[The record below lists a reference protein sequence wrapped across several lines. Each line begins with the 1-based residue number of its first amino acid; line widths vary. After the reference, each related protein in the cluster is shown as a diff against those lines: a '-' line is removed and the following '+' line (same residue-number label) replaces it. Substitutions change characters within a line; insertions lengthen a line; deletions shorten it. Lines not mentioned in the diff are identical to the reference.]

1 MLRVFSMKVTEE
13 DMPKS
18 WWMAYLSETRKQE
31 AKNRKSDRDRCLFL
45 AAEVLLNR
53 SLEVV
58 EANVRLPA
66 AYTRNSCGK
75 PYLLPPA
82 ELYVNWSHSGDFV
95 LCALADRE
103 VGVDLQE
110 MHKEPRKALIKRT
123 LQPEEL
129 CFYQTVPSRQRR
141 QVFYQYWTVKE
152 SYLKALG
159 TGFHTSLDS
168 FYVEL
173 DKSAPRVIQ
182 RAYRPPYSCRL
193 LPTDNEYMAALCIEG
208 EERKELDQVTIE
220 RL

>member
-1 MLRVFSMKVTEE
+1 MKVTG
-13 DMPKS
+13 DIPDRWYK
-18 WWMAYLSETRKQE
+18 AYLSETRKQE
-31 AKNRKSDRDRCLFL
+31 AKNRKSEKDRRLFL

-53 SLEVV
+53 SLEAV
-58 EANVRLPA
+58 EANVLLPA
-66 AYTRNSCGK
+66 SYTRNPCGK

-110 MHKEPRKALIKRT
+110 MHKEPGEALVKRT

-129 CFYQTVPSRQRR
+129 CFYQSIPPRQRR
-141 QVFYQYWTVKE
+141 QVFYQYWTLKE

-159 TGFHTSLDS
+159 TGFRTSLND
-168 FYVEL
+168 FYIEMG
-173 DKSAPRVIQ
+173 KSAPKVIQ
-182 RAYRPPYSCRL
+182 RAYRRPYSCRL
-193 LPTDNEYMAALCIEG
+193 LPMDDEYMAALCVEG
-208 EERKELDQVTIE
+208 EEQEELDQITIE